1 MRRLALLLLV
11 ALLQACGGGGGGD
24 TPAPDPTSEACTVA
38 NQRQSLR
45 EFMQR
50 QYYWYRDMPAPDE
63 RAPTMDAYFQSM
75 LVRPL
80 DRFSYSQATEDYQQ
94 LFTEGRRVG
103 YGYTLVWSDMAR
115 TQLRVRNVEPLSP
128 AARAGLARGDRI
140 QSIDGYTPADIA
152 AGLLPAVTTPGVPRT
167 FTVVTAA
174 GQWKLLTV
182 TSEEFPLSPV
192 AVTKVLGA
200 RGAAPGTRPP
210 VRRPHARRPRGAV
223 TMALDA
229 PGPAGT
235 AKVGYLAYHQ
245 FVTYSREQLRAAF
258 VEFAQAGVSLLIL
271 DLRYNGGGSVSV
283 SAELAGL
290 VGGGLT
296 ASKLYAFLRF
306 NDQQASSTQRVLFE
320 MPETTAGTPLGEGL
334 RRVFVIASGGTASA
348 SELVI
353 NGLQPFVDV
362 VLIGEPTYGKPYG
375 FVPFELCGT
384 TYQAVQFESLNALGV
399 GGFTAGFAPTCAV
412 PDDLDHQLG
421 DPAEARIRTALN
433 YVATGSCGAAA
444 ALRAPKALP
453 LETIG
458 DAWPRGM
465 FVE

>member
-1 MRRLALLLLV
+1 MNEPTKRLAILLLT
-11 ALLQACGGGGGGD
+11 ALLQACGGGGGD
-24 TPAPDPTSEACTVA
+24 SAPTPAADACTIA

-45 EFMQR
+45 DFMQE

-63 RAPTMDAYFQSM
+63 RAATMDAYFQSM
-75 LVRPL
+75 LVRPV
-80 DRFSYSQATEDYQQ
+80 DRFSYSQPTEDYQQ
-94 LFTEGRRVG
+94 VFTEGRRVG

-140 QSIDGYTPADIA
+140 HSIDGYTPADIA

-167 FTVVTAA
+167 FTVATAG
-174 GQWKLLTV
+174 GQWKMLTV
-182 TSEEFPLSPV
+182 TSEEYLLSPV
-192 AVTKVLGA
+192 AAAGVLE
-200 RGAAPGTRPP
+200 
-210 VRRPHARRPRGAV
+210 V
-223 TMALDA
+223 
-229 PGPAGT
+229 PGPAGG
-235 AKVGYLAYHQ
+235 AKVGYLAYNQ
-245 FVTYSREQLRAAF
+245 FVTYSREQLWAAF
-258 VEFAQAGVSLLIL
+258 LEFAQAGVSELIL
-271 DLRYNGGGSVSV
+271 DLRYNGGGSVGV
-283 SAELAGL
+283 ARELASL
-290 VGGGLT
+290 VGGAAT

-306 NDQQASSTQRVLFE
+306 NDKQAGSTQRLLFE
-320 MPETTAGTPLGEGL
+320 MPGATAGTPLGEGL
-334 RRVFVIASGGTASA
+334 RRVFVIAGGGTASA

-399 GGFTAGFAPTCAV
+399 GGFTSGFPPTCTV

-458 DAWPRGM
+458 DPWPRGM
-465 FVE
+465 LLD

>member
-192 AVTKVLGA
+192 AVTKVL
-200 RGAAPGTRPP
+200 
-210 VRRPHARRPRGAV
+210 
-223 TMALDA
+223 DA

-258 VEFAQAGVSLLIL
+258 VEFAQAGVSELIL

>member
-1 MRRLALLLLV
+1 MRRLAILLLA
-11 ALLQACGGGGGGD
+11 ALLQACGGGGGD
-24 TPAPDPTSEACTVA
+24 AAPPPTAEACTIA

-45 EFMQR
+45 DFMQE

-63 RAPTMDAYFQSM
+63 RAATMDAYFQSM

-80 DRFSYSQATEDYQQ
+80 DRFSYSQPTEDYQQ
-94 LFTEGRRVG
+94 VFTEGRRVG
-103 YGYTLVWSDMAR
+103 YGYTLTWSDMAR

-140 QSIDGYTPADIA
+140 ESIDGYTPADIA
-152 AGLLPAVTTPGVPRT
+152 AGLVPPVTTPGVPRT

-174 GQWKLLTV
+174 GQWKILTV
-182 TSEEFPLSPV
+182 TSEEYLLSPV
-192 AVTKVLGA
+192 AATGVLE
-200 RGAAPGTRPP
+200 
-210 VRRPHARRPRGAV
+210 V
-223 TMALDA
+223 
-229 PGPAGT
+229 PGPAGG
-235 AKVGYLAYHQ
+235 AKVGYLAYNQ
-245 FVTYSREQLRAAF
+245 FVTYSREQLRTAF
-258 VEFAQAGVSLLIL
+258 VEFAQAGISELIL
-271 DLRYNGGGSVSV
+271 DLRYNGGGSVGV
-283 SAELAGL
+283 SRELASL
-290 VGGGLT
+290 VGGGAT

-306 NDQQASSTQRVLFE
+306 NDKQASSTQRQLFE
-320 MPETTAGTPLGEGL
+320 MPEATAGTPLAEGL
-334 RRVFVIASGGTASA
+334 RRVFVITGGGTASA

-399 GGFTAGFAPTCAV
+399 GGFTSGFPPTCSV

-458 DAWPRGM
+458 EPWPRGM
-465 FVE
+465 FVD

>member
-1 MRRLALLLLV
+1 MKRLALLLLA
-11 ALLQACGGGGGGD
+11 ALLQACGGGGGD
-24 TPAPDPTSEACTVA
+24 AAPPPTAEACTIA

-45 EFMQR
+45 EFMQE

-63 RAPTMDAYFQSM
+63 RAATMDAYFQSM

-80 DRFSYSQATEDYQQ
+80 DRFSYSQPTEDYQQ
-94 LFTEGRRVG
+94 VFTEGRRVG
-103 YGYTLVWSDMAR
+103 YGYTLAWSDMAR

-140 QSIDGYTPADIA
+140 QSIDGYTPADVA
-152 AGLLPAVTTPGVPRT
+152 AGLVPPVTTPGVPRT

-174 GQWKLLTV
+174 GQWKILTV
-182 TSEEFPLSPV
+182 TSEEYLLSPV
-192 AVTKVLGA
+192 AATAVLD
-200 RGAAPGTRPP
+200 
-210 VRRPHARRPRGAV
+210 V
-223 TMALDA
+223 
-229 PGPAGT
+229 PGPAGG
-235 AKVGYLAYHQ
+235 AKVGYLAYNQ
-245 FVTYSREQLRAAF
+245 FVTYSREQLRATF
-258 VEFAQAGVSLLIL
+258 VEFAQAGVSELIL
-271 DLRYNGGGSVSV
+271 DLRYNGGGSVGV
-283 SAELAGL
+283 SRELASL
-290 VGGGLT
+290 VGGAAT

-306 NDQQASSTQRVLFE
+306 NDKQASSTQRQLFQ
-320 MPETTAGTPLGEGL
+320 MPEATAGTPLAEGL
-334 RRVFVIASGGTASA
+334 RRVFVITGGGTASA

-399 GGFTAGFAPTCAV
+399 GGFTSGFPPTCTV

-433 YVATGSCGAAA
+433 YAATGSCGAAA
-444 ALRAPKALP
+444 ALRAPKPLP
-453 LETIG
+453 QETIG
-458 DAWPRGM
+458 DPWGRGM
-465 FVE
+465 FVD

>member
-50 QYYWYRDMPAPDE
+50 QYYWYRDMWPPDE

-192 AVTKVLGA
+192 AVTKVL
-200 RGAAPGTRPP
+200 
-210 VRRPHARRPRGAV
+210 
-223 TMALDA
+223 DA

-258 VEFAQAGVSLLIL
+258 VEFAQAGVSELIL

>member
-182 TSEEFPLSPV
+182 TSEEFPLSPG
-192 AVTKVLGA
+192 AVTKV
-200 RGAAPGTRPP
+200 
-210 VRRPHARRPRGAV
+210 
-223 TMALDA
+223 LDA

-258 VEFAQAGVSLLIL
+258 VEFAQAGVSELIL

>member
-1 MRRLALLLLV
+1 MKRLAILLLA
-11 ALLQACGGGGGGD
+11 ALLQACGGGGGD
-24 TPAPDPTSEACTVA
+24 TAPPPTADACTIA

-45 EFMQR
+45 EFMQE

-63 RAPTMDAYFQSM
+63 RAATMDAYFQSM

-80 DRFSYSQATEDYQQ
+80 DRFSYSQPTEDYRQV
-94 LFTEGRRVG
+94 FTEGRRVG

-140 QSIDGYTPADIA
+140 QSIDGYTPADVA
-152 AGLLPAVTTPGVPRT
+152 AGLVPPVTTPGVPRT

-174 GQWKLLTV
+174 GQWKILTV
-182 TSEEFPLSPV
+182 TSEEYLLSPV
-192 AVTKVLGA
+192 AATGVLE
-200 RGAAPGTRPP
+200 
-210 VRRPHARRPRGAV
+210 V
-223 TMALDA
+223 
-229 PGPAGT
+229 PGPAGG

-245 FVTYSREQLRAAF
+245 FVTYSWEQLQAAF
-258 VEFAQAGVSLLIL
+258 SQFAAAGVGEVIL
-271 DLRYNGGGSVSV
+271 DLRYNGGGDVTMSRQ
-283 SAELAGL
+283 LASL
-290 VGGGLT
+290 IGGTTTLGQIY
-296 ASKLYAFLRF
+296 ASLRF
-306 NDQQASSTQRVLFE
+306 NDQQASRNMYLLFN
-320 MPETTAGTPLGEGL
+320 MPLATLGAPLGQGL
-334 RRVFVIASGGTASA
+334 RRVFVIAGGGTASA
-348 SELVI
+348 SELLI

-399 GGFTAGFAPTCAV
+399 GGFTSGFPPTCTV

-433 YVATGSCGAAA
+433 YAATGSCGAAA
-444 ALRAPKALP
+444 ALRAPKPLP

-458 DAWPRGM
+458 DPWPRGM